1 MTVDFIS
8 LKLYVVKEIYSRRNR
23 RKGARAMMIFRSRTL
38 GSYRFTKVRF
48 AGRYYRAQTQFRP
61 ANR

>member
-23 RKGARAMMIFRSRTL
+23 RKGARAMMISSSRVLDSFR
-38 GSYRFTKVRF
+38 FPKARF
-48 AGRYYRAQTQFRP
+48 AGRYDRAQR
-61 ANR
+61 